1 MGSQSLQN
9 KTVRPSSF
17 TNYSYYHAARGANK
31 NSNPKKPDAKRHH
44 RLRWFILLAIVIVA
58 GFFVF
63 GGKSDDAAKI
73 VNKTASHKAIAI
85 KPKTTAPVTP
95 APSAA
100 AQAAAAATAAANSQC
115 AGNTLDKQVFVS
127 LTDQHMWA
135 CDGTTAEYNSAV
147 ITGIAAHPD
156 TVTPTGTYY
165 VYGKY
170 TDTTLKG
177 CDSTGCWND
186 PVSYWM
192 PFLHN
197 QYGSYGFH
205 DATWRDPSLFGNVSP
220 SSSNGSQ
227 GCVELPLATAAW
239 LYNWISDGTAV
250 TIKA

>member
-1 MGSQSLQN
+1 MGSKSLHN
-9 KTVRPSSF
+9 KTAKTNNYS
-17 TNYSYYHAARGANK
+17 NYSYYHATRGPVNQA
-31 NSNPKKPDAKRHH
+31 SNPKKSVKKKTH
-44 RLRWFILLAIVIVA
+44 RVRWLLVLVIIVA
-58 GFFVF
+58 GGLYALSTKNHAPKVI
-63 GGKSDDAAKI
+63 SD
-73 VNKTASHKAIAI
+73 TLTHKAVII
-85 KPKTTAPVTP
+85 KPKTTAPKSTEP
-95 APSAA
+95 TAAEAA
-100 AQAAAAATAAANSQC
+100 AVAQTAANTQC

-127 LTDQHMWA
+127 LTDQHLWA
-135 CDGTTAEYNSAV
+135 CDGTISEYDSPV
-147 ITGIAAHPD
+147 ITGIAAHAD

-165 VYGKY
+165 VYGMY
-170 TDTTLKG
+170 RDTTLKG
-177 CDSTGCWND
+177 CDSTGCWSD

-197 QYGSYGFH
+197 QYGSYGLH

>member
-1 MGSQSLQN
+1 MS
-9 KTVRPSSF
+9 
-17 TNYSYYHAARGANK
+17 K
-31 NSNPKKPDAKRHH
+31 NADPKKASNKHKH
-44 RLRWFILLAIVIVA
+44 RLKWFIVLVVLAA
-58 GFFVF
+58 TGFFAF
-63 GGKSDDAAKI
+63 GGKNDDAAKI
-73 VNKTASHKAIAI
+73 VNNTTSHKVISV
-85 KPKTTAPVTP
+85 KLKTTPTP
-95 APSAA
+95 SPA
-100 AQAAAAATAAANSQC
+100 AQAAAAATAAANAEC
-115 AGNTLDKQVFVS
+115 ASNTLDKQVFVS
-127 LTDQHMWA
+127 ITDQHLWA
-135 CDGTTAEYNSAV
+135 CDGTTSEYDSAV

-156 TVTPTGTYY
+156 TLTPTGTYY

-177 CDSTGCWND
+177 CDSTGCWSD

-205 DATWRDPSLFGNVSP
+205 DATWRDPSLFGNISP

>member
-1 MGSQSLQN
+1 MGSQSIQN
-9 KTVRPSSF
+9 KSARPSSF
-17 TNYSYYHAARGANK
+17 SNYSYYNASRGVSK
-31 NSNPKKPDAKRHH
+31 NSTPKKTGKKYKH
-44 RLRWFILLAIVIVA
+44 RLRWLILLAIIIAA
-58 GFFVF
+58 GFFAF
-63 GGKSDDAAKI
+63 SGKNDAAKT
-73 VNKTASHKAIAI
+73 VNATIGHKAVSVKA
-85 KPKTTAPVTP
+85 KPVVNTAPTP
-95 APSAA
+95 SPA
-100 AQAAAAATAAANSQC
+100 AQAAAAATSAANAQC

-127 LTDQHMWA
+127 IADQHLWA
-135 CDGTTAEYNSAV
+135 CDGTTSEYDSAV

-156 TVTPTGTYY
+156 TLTPTGTYY

-177 CDSTGCWND
+177 CDSTGCWSD